1 MVKPQF
7 DTSNEEYFSSNLYPE
22 AIDKLLSEF
31 EDNEILKENARLMI
45 EIAYKT
51 GYVDAWKEALFFHK

>member
-1 MVKPQF
+1 MKNIFQVIYIQKH
-7 DTSNEEYFSSNLYPE
+7 PE

-51 GYVDAWKEALFFHK
+51 GYVDAWKDALFFHK

>member
-1 MVKPQF
+1 MGRVCGL
-7 DTSNEEYFSSNLYPE
+7 T
-22 AIDKLLSEF
+22 LSEF

-51 GYVDAWKEALFFHK
+51 GYVDAWKDALFFHK